1 MVGSEALLLGSEE
14 GFGSKCDRVPLKTSA
29 LGNKDRRSKH
39 ILPFSLPFFPFNV
52 ACPISGSVP
61 AFFLFQRGLT
71 EGH

>member
-1 MVGSEALLLGSEE
+1 MSGSKE

-39 ILPFSLPFFPFNV
+39 ILSFSLPFFLFNV
-52 ACPISGSVP
+52 ACPISGSVA
-61 AFFLFQRGLT
+61 AFFLFQRGQT